1 MLFLLSL
8 LVFTLTPFTL
18 VRIGPN
24 LDAALNGLIS
34 SLTAALG
41 SNRNNIRNF
50 ATTQFD
56 GFGDRLYGYR

>member
-24 LDAALNGLIS
+24 IDAALNGLIS

-50 ATTQFD
+50 AITYPLTRQI
-56 GFGDRLYGYR
+56 GSYGYR

>member
-56 GFGDRLYGYR
+56 GLGDRLYGYR

>member
-18 VRIGPN
+18 VGIGPN

-50 ATTQFD
+50 ATTYPLTRQI
-56 GFGDRLYGYR
+56 RSYSYR